1 MPCPPSQSRYRRTRC
16 WGLLPLFLMAT
27 QPVAAQPFVQG
38 AQLSQY
44 LVPRAVTAMAIDGYL
59 NELSWELAPQIND
72 FERILNVY
80 DGVARPTRARMVWDD
95 EYLYFAFAC
104 QDPDIW
110 ALFDQEDDEM
120 WSEEVVEVFIDPDG
134 DARNYLELEV
144 NPLNAWVDLR
154 IVELEPKWVAS
165 KDWDIV
171 GLKTA
176 VQVYGTVND
185 TSDVDLGWTCEIA
198 IPWAAMADSING
210 GARPLP
216 GDQWR
221 LNLYRIERTAG
232 RAARQHTAADAERAR
247 PLYGR
252 LSEILAAAGVE
263 SARDLDLEKFPEAVA
278 VMGDIELLQKEIKP
292 LADAYHEATEYTTWS
307 ETFQRGFHHP
317 ARFGIIQFAE

>member
-1 MPCPPSQSRYRRTRC
+1 MTLLQSRSPRWITRS
-16 WGLLPLFLMAT
+16 WHLLPLLLAST
-27 QPVAAQPFVQG
+27 QVIVAQPFVQG
-38 AQLSQY
+38 EQLSQY
-44 LVPRAVTAMAIDGYL
+44 LVPRAVTEITVDGHL
-59 NELSWELAPQIND
+59 DELSWELAPQINH
-72 FERILNVY
+72 FERILNEY
-80 DGVARPTRARMVWDD
+80 DGVAHTTRARMLWDD

-110 ALFDQEDDEM
+110 AIFDQEDDEM
-120 WSEEVVEVFIDPDG
+120 WTEEVVEVFIDPDG

-154 IVELEPKWVAS
+154 IVELEPEWVSS
-165 KDWDIV
+165 KEWDIR

-198 IPWAAMADSING
+198 IPWVAMEDSIDG
-210 GARPLP
+210 GGRPQP
-216 GDQWR
+216 GDLWR

-232 RAARQHTAADAERAR
+232 RAAREQVAADMQRAR

-252 LSEILAAAGVE
+252 LQDVLARAEVD
-263 SARDLDLEKFPEAVA
+263 SAEDLDLGKYPEAA
-278 VMGDIELLQKEIKP
+278 EILRDIELLQNEIEP
-292 LADAYHEATEYTTWS
+292 LSEAYHKATEYTTWS

-317 ARFGIIQFAE
+317 ARFGIVQFGE